1 MCRRPTR
8 SGTGIP
14 RLARSPGSDISSSRS
29 GSLVIDWE
37 SLTAKFRQVGKNG
50 KNGRDE
56 THATGAVVAIIPEK
70 AT

>member
-8 SGTGIP
+8 SGTGTP

-37 SLTAKFRQVGKNG
+37 SLTAKFRQVGNNNG
-50 KNGRDE
+50 KNGRELERLPDE
-56 THATGAVVAIIPEK
+56 RPAV
-70 AT
+70 